1 MRKPNLKANQKSALP
16 SVLPS
21 VVAGGLLVSP
31 IASLLFFGCVD
42 DHGHK
47 DDMGLPGVDLA
58 VPQPDMSINRPDLA
72 TSPADLA
79 TGPADLATGPADLAG
94 GKSDLAVAVDMAG
107 GKADMASGTPDL
119 SSPPADMAGGPMVT
133 GLPTCTDTGVTADVV
148 FSTVASTSCA
158 VAGTCHS
165 KGDGGLT
172 FTSGATLKSAFV
184 GIASKQTTV
193 VPLVTASDVD
203 RSYLMYKLTN
213 QQASVMGRGGLMPR
227 GGARLTDANL
237 CKFIVWIK
245 EGAK

>member
-1 MRKPNLKANQKSALP
+1 MRTPNLKANRKAMLP

-72 TSPADLA
+72 S
-79 TGPADLATGPADLAG
+79 GPADLATGPADLAG

-107 GKADMASGTPDL
+107 GRADMASGTPDL
-119 SSPPADMAGGPMVT
+119 SSPPADMAAGPTVT

-172 FTSGATLKSAFV
+172 FTSGATLKSALV
-184 GIASKQTTV
+184 GIASKQTTI
-193 VPLVTASDVD
+193 VPLVTASDID

-213 QQASVMGRGGLMPR
+213 QQATVMGRGGLMPR

>member
-1 MRKPNLKANQKSALP
+1 MRTLNLKANRKSARSSTWTSTWTSGLTT
-16 SVLPS
+16 
-21 VVAGGLLVSP
+21 GLLVSP
-31 IASLLFFGCVD
+31 LASLLLFGCMD
-42 DHGHK
+42 DKGPK
-47 DDMGLPGVDLA
+47 EDLGLPRIDLA
-58 VPQPDMSINRPDLA
+58 VSQPDMSINRPDLA
-72 TSPADLA
+72 TGPADLA

-94 GKSDLAVAVDMAG
+94 GKNDLAVATDMAG
-107 GKADMASGTPDL
+107 GTPDL
-119 SSPPADMAGGPMVT
+119 STPPADLATGPMVT
-133 GLPTCTDTGVTADVV
+133 GLPTCADTGVTADSL
-148 FSTVASTSCA
+148 FTTVAAASCA
-158 VAGTCHS
+158 VTGSCHS

-213 QQASVMGRGGLMPR
+213 QQATVMGRGVLMPR